1 MTICVEK
8 ASFTIKENKIL
19 DDVSLS
25 VNPGELTSIIGPNG
39 AGKSTLLKLMS
50 GDVKPDAGKVYVN
63 GETIESIDVKRL
75 SILRTVMSQQSSI
88 IFDFYVDEI
97 LAMGWVNGNDR
108 QRVDVTKQVI
118 EWCHIGHLIDRRFGT
133 LSGGEQRLVQF
144 ARALLQVSSPL
155 GLYAN
160 RSLLLDEP
168 TASLDLSH
176 ELLVIEQA
184 KAMARRGT
192 GVMVVLHDLNL
203 AARFA
208 DRIVLMSE
216 GSIVLTGRPNVVLQ
230 EDLLSE
236 VYGTPITVECH
247 KSLNRLVVYS

>member
-1 MTICVEK
+1 MTISVEK

-97 LAMGWVNGNDR
+97 LAMGWVNGNER

-118 EWCHIGHLIDRRFGT
+118 EWCHIGHFIDRRFGT

-160 RSLLLDEP
+160 RCLLLDEP

>member
-1 MTICVEK
+1 M
-8 ASFTIKENKIL
+8 
-19 DDVSLS
+19 
-25 VNPGELTSIIGPNG
+25 
-39 AGKSTLLKLMS
+39 
-50 GDVKPDAGKVYVN
+50 
-63 GETIESIDVKRL
+63 
-75 SILRTVMSQQSSI
+75 
-88 IFDFYVDEI
+88 
-97 LAMGWVNGNDR
+97 
-108 QRVDVTKQVI
+108 
-118 EWCHIGHLIDRRFGT
+118 
-133 LSGGEQRLVQF
+133 QF

-160 RSLLLDEP
+160 RCLLLDEP

-184 KAMARRGT
+184 KSMARRGT

>member
-1 MTICVEK
+1 MTSCVEK

-25 VNPGELTSIIGPNG
+25 VNSGELTSIIGPNG

-108 QRVDVTKQVI
+108 QRVDVT
-118 EWCHIGHLIDRRFGT
+118 
-133 LSGGEQRLVQF
+133 
-144 ARALLQVSSPL
+144 
-155 GLYAN
+155 
-160 RSLLLDEP
+160 
-168 TASLDLSH
+168 
-176 ELLVIEQA
+176 
-184 KAMARRGT
+184 
-192 GVMVVLHDLNL
+192 
-203 AARFA
+203 
-208 DRIVLMSE
+208 
-216 GSIVLTGRPNVVLQ
+216 
-230 EDLLSE
+230 
-236 VYGTPITVECH
+236 
-247 KSLNRLVVYS
+247 